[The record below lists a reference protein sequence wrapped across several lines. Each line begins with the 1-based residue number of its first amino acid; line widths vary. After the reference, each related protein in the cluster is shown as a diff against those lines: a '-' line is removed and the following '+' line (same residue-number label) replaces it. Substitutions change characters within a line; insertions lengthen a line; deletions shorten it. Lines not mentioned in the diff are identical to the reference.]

1 LRIGVELVILFCDTS
16 ALMKLL
22 IDEAQS
28 DQIRQIS
35 STVDAIGVCR
45 ISWAET
51 MAALARLQREDP
63 VYDED
68 LEQARQQLIQF
79 WESFTIVE
87 VSQPLVETAGRFA
100 DAFALR
106 GYDSVQLAA
115 ARTLQA
121 MAGEEIQ
128 FTCFDTRLGKAARML
143 GMPRSI

>member
-22 IDEAQS
+22 VDEAQS
-28 DQIRQIS
+28 NQMRQIS
-35 STVDAIGVCR
+35 TTVDAIGVCR

-63 VYDED
+63 INNED
-68 LEQARQQLIQF
+68 LDLARQQLTQS
-79 WESFTIVE
+79 WRTFTIVE

-100 DAFALR
+100 DIFALR

-115 ARTLQA
+115 AHELQVSTEQKVLFA
-121 MAGEEIQ
+121 
-128 FTCFDTRLGKAARML
+128 CYDRRLNQAAEL
-143 GMPRSI
+143 LQLQVLP